1 MINFCSTYCNEV
13 PKPSIML
20 LNLHFK
26 NCSTYLSVLLNNVYK
41 AIQGMSGK
49 PYPYNLQ
56 TCIPKTR
63 MSILSYHSESSR

>member
-20 LNLHFK
+20 LNLHLK
-26 NCSTYLSVLLNNVYK
+26 KCSTYHSVLFNIVYK

-49 PYPYNLQ
+49 PYTYNLQ

-63 MSILSYHSESSR
+63 MSILYYHSESSR